1 MTEEQNTNPLLVPLS
16 IIIAGAIIGGSLY
29 FKGDIKTG
37 DTGTD
42 VKTDI
47 SDIKVEITKNDY
59 IFGSKDSLVTIVE
72 FSDTECPYC
81 KNFHKSLIEV
91 LPEYEGKISWVYR
104 HLPLPQLHP
113 KAPREAEA
121 TECAGELGGNDMFW
135 AYTNRLFEITPSNN
149 GLEDSQLPE
158 IAETVGLD
166 KDKFI
171 ECLNS
176 GDMTKRVT
184 EDSEGAVQIIQKFI
198 NVGLARGV
206 GTPFSVLIDKDGKII
221 TPIPG
226 AVGADVLRQTF
237 NQALEEQKQ

>member
-72 FSDTECPYC
+72 FS
-81 KNFHKSLIEV
+81 
-91 LPEYEGKISWVYR
+91 
-104 HLPLPQLHP
+104 
-113 KAPREAEA
+113 A